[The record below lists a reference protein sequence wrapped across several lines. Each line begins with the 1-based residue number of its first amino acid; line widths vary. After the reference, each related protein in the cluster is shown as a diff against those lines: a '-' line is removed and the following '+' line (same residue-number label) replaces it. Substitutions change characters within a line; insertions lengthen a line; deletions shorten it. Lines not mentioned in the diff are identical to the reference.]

1 MKTIAIIDYRM
12 GNVASVEKA
21 LRAIGAHTI
30 TTYQKAEIEKADA
43 LILPGVGAFGDGM
56 RNLVSL
62 GLINLLNQ
70 EVRYAKKPFLGI
82 CIGMQ
87 LLASKGF
94 EFGEHDG
101 LGWVEGS
108 TIKLDSNDV
117 RLPHIGW
124 NDIKMKADDELFKNI
139 PDHDFYFD
147 HSFHFRP
154 KNSSLISATCTYGE
168 EFAAAVHQ
176 NNIYAVQFHPEKSQ
190 YSGLQVLRNFLS
202 VC

>member
-139 PDHDFYFD
+139 PDNDFYFD
-147 HSFHFRP
+147 HSFHFKP